1 MLLLNYK
8 RSKTVF
14 PPSDPDGNNTFD
26 GRAKGRNFLP
36 FSLCH
41 DPFEQKMIGL
51 NKKMIRLNKNPSRL
65 FFCWLLDTDY
75 GSGADFDLL
84 FTIYGRSVRDE
95 QTGMGE
101 TGLETKRQG
110 IPTEL
115 TQISFSQWLLFFW
128 KSRRQY
134 ARSTD
139 SLYETLPT
147 SLTGSTQQTGGAL
160 SVAVLDGFAYFFSFQ
175 QIFVTFVAEWCN
187 CSSVFCS
194 NWTVLDWTIIV
205 IILLSTNVHC
215 IHVYIVIVVI

>member
-1 MLLLNYK
+1 
-8 RSKTVF
+8 
-14 PPSDPDGNNTFD
+14 
-26 GRAKGRNFLP
+26 
-36 FSLCH
+36 
-41 DPFEQKMIGL
+41 MIS
-51 NKKMIRLNKNPSRL
+51 LNKNPSRL
-65 FFCWLLDTDY
+65 FFCWLFDTDY

-84 FTIYGRSVRDE
+84 FTIYGRSVGDE

-110 IPTEL
+110 ILQSWQKYIFPK
-115 TQISFSQWLLFFW
+115 WLLFLVVSKTVRQKHGFPLW
-128 KSRRQY
+128 DLAHLINGEHSTNRR
-134 ARSTD
+134 
-139 SLYETLPT
+139 
-147 SLTGSTQQTGGAL
+147 GL

-194 NWTVLDWTIIV
+194 NWTALDWTMIV